1 MAFTGTGLTNISIPS
16 SVERIDSWAFNWCSS
31 LTDIYIDVNPNL
43 NFDYDFLFDGNS
55 LENMTLAG
63 NMPNNYYYG
72 WYNEENFRKVVLYVP
87 RSLYNQY
94 ASTEPWNKFAAII
107 PLDDDV
113 INNPENNKPGNNN
126 QGGNS
131 GNNNQEGGST
141 GIDSFKS
148 DNNKVVVY
156 NLKGQRTN
164 TQSKGINIINGKKV
178 VIK

>member
-1 MAFTGTGLTNISIPS
+1 M
-16 SVERIDSWAFNWCSS
+16 
-31 LTDIYIDVNPNL
+31 
-43 NFDYDFLFDGNS
+43 
-55 LENMTLAG
+55 
-63 NMPNNYYYG
+63 
-72 WYNEENFRKVVLYVP
+72 
-87 RSLYNQY
+87 
-94 ASTEPWNKFAAII
+94 
-107 PLDDDV
+107 
-113 INNPENNKPGNNN
+113 NNN